1 MAQDGDIKISA
12 LSKGQLSPASVF
24 VTADL
29 VSGEYVTQN
38 HTASEIAGKLF
49 NSFAY
54 TQELDTT
61 DKKPIGAINEVADN
75 LGVMCE
81 GVLEAGQTSITF
93 QNSHI
98 TSNSAIDWYC
108 EQNPTSITI
117 STGQIVLTFNEQED
131 DMTVKVVIW

>member
-1 MAQDGDIKISA
+1 MAQDGDIRISE

-24 VTADL
+24 VTADY
-29 VSGEYVTQN
+29 VNGEYVTQN
-38 HTASEIAGKLF
+38 HLASEIAGKLF

-61 DKKPIGAINEVADN
+61 DKKPIGAINEVADK
-75 LGVMCE
+75 LGVMLE

-98 TSNSAIDWYC
+98 TSNSAIDVIADIGC
-108 EQNPTSITI
+108 TD
-117 STGQIVLTFNEQED
+117 IVMANGSVTLSFN
-131 DMTVKVVIW
+131 KKKR